1 MGNFDIL
8 GPVHK
13 DPILVRQIAKMQGK
27 LHFWPFLAILAH
39 IIDCISISQCQTDIH
54 LDLSEWHGW
63 WQGQMRPFHLNLA
76 LDRPKKCQNTILG
89 AKFVQKFQFLSFLCI
104 KWTKYGCIWSVRY
117 LWTHIRWKMCHF
129 KCFWLK
135 WGVKIGQK
143 CHFWCQIGPQ
153 MIF

>member
-13 DPILVRQIAKMQGK
+13 DPILVRQIAKMRGK

-63 WQGQMRPFHLNLA
+63 WQGQMRPSHLNLA
-76 LDRPKKCQNTILG
+76 LDRPKKCQ
-89 AKFVQKFQFLSFLCI
+89 K
-104 KWTKYGCIWSVRY
+104 
-117 LWTHIRWKMCHF
+117 HHF
-129 KCFWLK
+129 R
-135 WGVKIGQK
+135 
-143 CHFWCQIGPQ
+143 CQICPKIPIFYLFYALNGPN
-153 MIF
+153 MAAYGLSGIYGLILDGKSAILSVLGSNGG